1 VAQKRTKDMLGLAI
15 HTSSPEL
22 GLAISNFKD
31 DTRQQSWA
39 FGRDLSSHLHPT
51 LIEFLRP
58 YQWTDLSFLAVAR
71 GPGGFTG
78 TRIGVVT
85 ARTLAQQLNL
95 PLFGISSLA
104 AVAQWVLDQDPSLLT
119 DSPRA
124 IAIEMKAQRDMC
136 FVAIYCST
144 PNGLKTLQPDQVLT
158 STAWE
163 ATLADVSMPITRVT
177 AEASQ
182 AKTALQVLA
191 LAHQAWQQGMRPHW
205 SEVLPYYGQHP
216 VES

>member
-1 VAQKRTKDMLGLAI
+1 MVGLAI

-31 DTRQQSWA
+31 DARQQTWA
-39 FGRDLSSHLHPT
+39 LGRDLSTHLHPT
-51 LIEFLRP
+51 LIEFLHP

-85 ARTLAQQLNL
+85 ARTLAQQLDI

-104 AVAQWVLDQDPSLLT
+104 AIAQWAVEQSPSLLT
-119 DSPRA
+119 DVARA
-124 IAIEMKAQRDMC
+124 IAVDMPAQRDMH
-136 FVAIYCST
+136 FAAIYRPT
-144 PNGLKTLQPDQVLT
+144 PTGLTTLQPDQVISL
-158 STAWE
+158 ADWE
-163 ATLADVSMPITRVT
+163 ATLAAWPTPVTRII
-177 AEASQ
+177 AEANQ
-182 AKTALQVLA
+182 AKTVGQILA
-191 LAHQAWQQGMRPHW
+191 LAHQAWQQGIRPHW

-216 VES
+216 VE

>member
-1 VAQKRTKDMLGLAI
+1 MVGLAI
-15 HTSSPEL
+15 HTTSPEL

-39 FGRDLSSHLHPT
+39 FGYDLSTHLHPT
-51 LIEFLRP
+51 LMEFLRP

-104 AVAQWVLDQDPSLLT
+104 AMVRWAIDQDPSLLS
-119 DSPRA
+119 DPSGV
-124 IAIEMKAQRDMC
+124 IAVDMKAQRDMR
-136 FVAIYCST
+136 FVAIYRPT
-144 PNGLKTLQPDQVLT
+144 ATGLTALQPDQVMPPAT
-158 STAWE
+158 WE
-163 ATLADVSMPITRVT
+163 TTLASWPTPVTRIT
-177 AEASQ
+177 AEADQ
-182 AKTALQVLA
+182 GKTALQVLT
-191 LAHQAWQQGMRPHW
+191 LAHQALQQGICPHW

-216 VES
+216 VDS